1 MRHRPRR
8 ATPRAS
14 AAPPDGPRS
23 LNPWGSCPLLNCQP
37 DRGSPSRR
45 VTAAMT
51 TSSPLTS
58 PPTTTVMG
66 LPTNTK
72 PPSHA
77 SSSNPAAT
85 SNTKSSGSFP
95 AVLIPRDMLRADLEA
110 RTPKDLTS
118 LIFSLMDRFPDTVPF
133 VAKQTNTALVF
144 APSGKGLS
152 NAIVVP
158 AAKWFEKD
166 REEGRGDV
174 DEEKNRERW
183 DRDPTPV
190 AREVAGRSEKENM
203 KEAKGRKDVNGK
215 ELAAQSEADEPSAQP
230 TTLRKRAA
238 SRTRSPSPNPP
249 FKRRKR
255 AAAPTDNNSATTSTS
270 FDPAGVYT
278 INCPYLLDQWPDDCS
293 GPLTLRLALS
303 STGRHLW
310 GAFKFG
316 IVEGVLRSTSPA
328 PFLPDTTITFD
339 WRGREMGEDTVTWDE
354 GNVGTLTL
362 ATDGTPR
369 GTLDGAF
376 LDPDQCVFSGRKKV
390 GDKRFRAPGERLV
403 KRWKREW
410 RRLPALEVD
419 QGNVIY
425 VDEALEEAMRRKEPP
440 LPSDTTEDETICK
453 ISRYSGSSLPRY
465 SYLVESKTKGMHLHV
480 PEILLEIARD
490 EGLGKGDLYN
500 LSLSCKLWRDIA
512 EVVLW
517 KDMQG
522 FMPVL
527 ATIPGLYTRENLAV
541 SMELD
546 RAIRP
551 EDWLGERVQQR
562 RSLVTRLVMPCEY
575 WWDVQ
580 SAIAACPPP
589 EGLLFPNLRQLTVV
603 PMTPY
608 DNRGLHP
615 GLFDLLVSPT
625 VSSLHLVD
633 LCGIHISDPRAC
645 IFRFPQLT
653 DLRVKENLQATVDG
667 EDDEGF
673 AFAVVDAAGRLQD
686 LSTVDLSLKAA
697 FESSHLKDLSAVR
710 ALRSLALI
718 PYEDVLMMLHS
729 GRARPLEMV
738 ELTVTLHTSR
748 ALLDLTSALRN
759 HSAPSTMREIT
770 IKPDY
775 WDPPSWKLTL
785 ALLGPL
791 STFPHLTRV
800 EFTNYPLD
808 LSDADVMRMAE
819 WWPDLR
825 VLRIDQYRSIPNPA
839 TLTLN
844 SLIHLAH
851 GCAKL
856 ERIDLP
862 LHARNVPDVAG
873 TIGGS
878 ASFVVALDVGN
889 APIGDPAE
897 VAGFL
902 RNIFPGVKEVEF
914 VYGSSWKKRWETVN
928 EYLKQ

>member
-1 MRHRPRR
+1 M
-8 ATPRAS
+8 A
-14 AAPPDGPRS
+14 
-23 LNPWGSCPLLNCQP
+23 
-37 DRGSPSRR
+37 
-45 VTAAMT
+45 
-51 TSSPLTS
+51 
-58 PPTTTVMG
+58 

-72 PPSHA
+72 PASHA
-77 SSSNPAAT
+77 SSSKPAAT

-110 RTPKDLTS
+110 RNPKDLTS

-152 NAIVVP
+152 NTIVVP

-166 REEGRGDV
+166 QEEGSGDAENGR
-174 DEEKNRERW
+174 DRETW
-183 DRDPTPV
+183 DADPTSAV
-190 AREVAGRSEKENM
+190 REATGRSDKENT
-203 KEAKGRKDVNGK
+203 AQVIGRKQANVK
-215 ELAAQSEADEPSAQP
+215 EPAAQSKGKEQP
-230 TTLRKRAA
+230 AASRKRAA
-238 SRTRSPSPNPP
+238 SRTRSPSSKPQP
-249 FKRRKR
+249 KRRR
-255 AAAPTDNNSATTSTS
+255 RDAAPTDNNVRVYAYGRRPKLTLPSQVAAASS
-270 FDPAGVYT
+270 PFDPAGVYT
-278 INCPYLLDQWPDDCS
+278 IDCPYLLDQWPDDCS

-316 IVEGVLRSTSPA
+316 IVEGVLRSTSPP

-339 WRGREMGEDTVTWDE
+339 WRGREMGEYTVTWDE

-362 ATDGTPR
+362 AADGTLR

-376 LDPDQCVFSGRKKV
+376 LTPDQCVFFGKKV

-403 KRWKREW
+403 KQWKREW

-425 VDEALEEAMRRKEPP
+425 VDEALEEAMRQKEPP

-453 ISRYSGSSLPRY
+453 VSRYSGSSLPRY
-465 SYLVESKTKGMHLHV
+465 SYLVQSKTKAMHLHV

-500 LSLSCKLWRDIA
+500 LSVSCKLWRDIA

-517 KDMQG
+517 KDMEG

-527 ATIPGLYTRENLAV
+527 ATIPGLYTRE
-541 SMELD
+541 LD

-551 EDWLGERVQQR
+551 DDWLGEHVQQR
-562 RSLVTRLVMPCEY
+562 RSLVTRLEMPCEY

-580 SAIAACPPP
+580 SAIATCPPP
-589 EGLLFPNLRQLTVV
+589 EGLLFPNLRQLTIV

-608 DNRGLHP
+608 DNRGLHL

-625 VSSLHLVD
+625 VTSLHLID
-633 LCGIHISDPRAC
+633 LCGMHISDPREC
-645 IFRFPQLT
+645 ILRFPQLT

-673 AFAVVDAAGRLQD
+673 AFAVIEAARRLEG

-697 FESSHLKDLSAVR
+697 FESSHLKDLSAVH

-718 PYEDVLMMLHS
+718 PYEDVLMILRS
-729 GRARPLEMV
+729 GRSRPLGMV
-738 ELTVTLHTSR
+738 ELNVTLHTSA
-748 ALLDLTSALRN
+748 ALLDLTSALRD
-759 HSAPSTMREIT
+759 HSAPSSMRTITM
-770 IKPDY
+770 KPDY

-785 ALLGPL
+785 ALLEPL
-791 STFPHLTRV
+791 STFPYLTQV
-800 EFTNYPLD
+800 EFTNYPVD
-808 LSDADVMRMAE
+808 LFDTDVMRMAD

-839 TLTLN
+839 TLTLR
-844 SLIHLAH
+844 SLIFLASR
-851 GCAKL
+851 CAKL
-856 ERIDLP
+856 ERIVLP
-862 LHARNVPDVAG
+862 LHARNVPDVSG
-873 TIGGS
+873 TVVGS
-878 ASFVVALDVGN
+878 ASSVVALDVGN

-902 RNIFPGVKEVEF
+902 RSLLPAVKEVEF

-928 EYLKQ
+928 EHLRQ

>member
-1 MRHRPRR
+1 MF
-8 ATPRAS
+8 
-14 AAPPDGPRS
+14 RS
-23 LNPWGSCPLLNCQP
+23 HAFSHGTY
-37 DRGSPSRR
+37 DDII
-45 VTAAMT
+45 
-51 TSSPLTS
+51 SSSHLYC
-58 PPTTTVMG
+58 PPTATTMAR
-66 LPTNTK
+66 PTATVPTSTV
-72 PPSHA
+72 PPPHSCNSTSA
-77 SSSNPAAT
+77 VA
-85 SNTKSSGSFP
+85 SNTNSAGSYP
-95 AVLIPRDMLRADLEA
+95 AVLIPRDMLRVDLEA
-110 RTPKDLTS
+110 RTPKDLTF

-133 VAKQTNTALVF
+133 VAKQTNTAVVF
-144 APSGKGLS
+144 APTGKGLS
-152 NAIVVP
+152 NMIVVP
-158 AAKWFEKD
+158 EAKWFEKD
-166 REEGRGDV
+166 QEQGSGDAGEGR
-174 DEEKNRERW
+174 
-183 DRDPTPV
+183 DRDTWDANATSD
-190 AREVAGRSEKENM
+190 AREATGRSDKENT
-203 KEAKGRKDVNGK
+203 AQAIGRKQANVR
-215 ELAAQSEADEPSAQP
+215 EPAAQSKGKEQP
-230 TTLRKRAA
+230 AASRKRAA
-238 SRTRSPSPNPP
+238 SRTRSPSPKPQP
-249 FKRRKR
+249 KRRR
-255 AAAPTDNNSATTSTS
+255 RNAAPTDNNVAAASSP

-278 INCPYLLDQWPDDCS
+278 IDCPYLLDQWPDDCS

-316 IVEGVLRSTSPA
+316 IVEGVLRSTSPP
-328 PFLPDTTITFD
+328 PFFPNTTITFD
-339 WRGREMGEDTVTWDE
+339 WRGREMGEYTVTWDE

-362 ATDGTPR
+362 AADGTLR

-376 LDPDQCVFSGRKKV
+376 LDPDQCVFFGRKKV
-390 GDKRFRAPGERLV
+390 GDKRFRVPGERLV
-403 KRWKREW
+403 RQWKREW

-425 VDEALEEAMRRKEPP
+425 VDEALEEAMRQKEPP
-440 LPSDTTEDETICK
+440 LPSDTTEDETICTV
-453 ISRYSGSSLPRY
+453 SQHSGSSLPRY
-465 SYLVESKTKGMHLHV
+465 SNLVQSKTKAMHLHV

-490 EGLGKGDLYN
+490 KGLVKGDLYN
-500 LSLSCKLWRDIA
+500 LSVSCKLWRDIA

-517 KDMQG
+517 KDMEG

-551 EDWLGERVQQR
+551 DDWLGERVQQR

-589 EGLLFPNLRQLTVV
+589 EDLLFPNLRQLTIL

-625 VSSLHLVD
+625 VTSLHLVD
-633 LCGIHISDPRAC
+633 LCGVHMPDPRAC
-645 IFRFPQLT
+645 ISRFPQLT

-667 EDDEGF
+667 EGDEGF
-673 AFAVVDAAGRLQD
+673 AFAVIDAAARLEG

-697 FESSHLKDLSAVR
+697 FESSHLRDLSAVR
-710 ALRSLALI
+710 ALRSLAFI
-718 PYEDVLMMLHS
+718 RYEDVLLVLRS
-729 GRARPLEMV
+729 GRARPLEML
-738 ELTVTLHTSR
+738 ELTVTLHTSA
-748 ALLDLTSALRN
+748 ALLDLTSALRD

-785 ALLGPL
+785 ALLEPL
-791 STFPHLTRV
+791 STFRHLTQI

-825 VLRIDQYRSIPNPA
+825 VLRMDQYRSIPNPA
-839 TLTLN
+839 TLTLK

-862 LHARNVPDVAG
+862 IHARNVPDVAG
-873 TIGGS
+873 TIVGGGS
-878 ASFVVALDVGN
+878 SVVALDVGN

-902 RNIFPGVKEVEF
+902 RYLFPGVKEVEL

-928 EYLKQ
+928 DHLRQ

>member
-1 MRHRPRR
+1 M
-8 ATPRAS
+8 A
-14 AAPPDGPRS
+14 
-23 LNPWGSCPLLNCQP
+23 
-37 DRGSPSRR
+37 
-45 VTAAMT
+45 
-51 TSSPLTS
+51 
-58 PPTTTVMG
+58 

-110 RTPKDLTS
+110 RNPKDLTS

-152 NAIVVP
+152 NTIVVP

-166 REEGRGDV
+166 Q
-174 DEEKNRERW
+174 EEKGSGAAEKERVREAW
-183 DRDPTPV
+183 DADSTPA
-190 AREVAGRSEKENM
+190 AREAAGTSDKENM
-203 KEAKGRKDVNGK
+203 QKAEGRKQANVK
-215 ELAAQSEADEPSAQP
+215 VPAAQSKGKEQP
-230 TTLRKRAA
+230 ASLRKRAA
-238 SRTRSPSPNPP
+238 SRTRSPSPKPQP
-249 FKRRKR
+249 KRRR
-255 AAAPTDNNSATTSTS
+255 RNTAPTDNNVRVYAYGRRPKLTLPSQVAATSS
-270 FDPAGVYT
+270 PFDPAGVYT
-278 INCPYLLDQWPDDCS
+278 IDCPYLLDQWPDDCS

-316 IVEGVLRSTSPA
+316 IVEGVLRSTSAP

-339 WRGREMGEDTVTWDE
+339 WRGREMGEYTVTWDE

-362 ATDGTPR
+362 AADGTLR

-376 LDPDQCVFSGRKKV
+376 LDPDLCVFFGRKKV

-403 KRWKREW
+403 RQWKREW

-425 VDEALEEAMRRKEPP
+425 VEEALEEAMRQKEPP

-453 ISRYSGSSLPRY
+453 VPRYSGSSLPRY
-465 SYLVESKTKGMHLHV
+465 SHLVQSKTKAMHLHV

-490 EGLGKGDLYN
+490 EGLVKGDLYN
-500 LSLSCKLWRDIA
+500 LSVSCKLWRDIA

-527 ATIPGLYTRENLAV
+527 ATIPGLYTRE
-541 SMELD
+541 LD

-551 EDWLGERVQQR
+551 DDWLGERVQQR

-589 EGLLFPNLRQLTVV
+589 EGLLFPNLRQLTIL

-625 VSSLHLVD
+625 VTSLHLVD
-633 LCGIHISDPRAC
+633 LCGVHMSDPRAC
-645 IFRFPQLT
+645 ILRFPQLT
-653 DLRVKENLQATVDG
+653 ELRVKENLQATVDG

-673 AFAVVDAAGRLQD
+673 AFAVIDAAGHLEG

-718 PYEDVLMMLHS
+718 PYEDVLIILRS
-729 GRARPLEMV
+729 GRAMPLEVV
-738 ELTVTLHTSR
+738 ELTVTLHTSA
-748 ALLDLTSALRN
+748 ALLDLTSALRD

-785 ALLGPL
+785 ALLEPL
-791 STFPHLTRV
+791 STFRHLTQV

-839 TLTLN
+839 TLTLK

-873 TIGGS
+873 TIVGS
-878 ASFVVALDVGN
+878 ASSVVALDVGN

-928 EYLKQ
+928 ELLRQ

>member
-1 MRHRPRR
+1 
-8 ATPRAS
+8 
-14 AAPPDGPRS
+14 
-23 LNPWGSCPLLNCQP
+23 
-37 DRGSPSRR
+37 RGFLSRR

-58 PPTTTVMG
+58 TPTTTIMA

-77 SSSNPAAT
+77 SSSKPAAMC
-85 SNTKSSGSFP
+85 NTKSSGSFP

-152 NAIVVP
+152 NTIVVP

-166 REEGRGDV
+166 QEEEGSGAA
-174 DEEKNRERW
+174 EKERLREAW
-183 DRDPTPV
+183 DADSTPA
-190 AREVAGRSEKENM
+190 AREAAGTSDMENTQ
-203 KEAKGRKDVNGK
+203 KAQGRKQANGK
-215 ELAAQSEADEPSAQP
+215 ELAARPVSSG
-230 TTLRKRAA
+230 KRAS
-238 SRTRSPSPNPP
+238 SRTRSPSPKLPY
-249 FKRRKR
+249 KRRKR
-255 AAAPTDNNSATTSTS
+255 AAAPTTNNVRATAP
-270 FDPAGVYT
+270 FDAAGVYT
-278 INCPYLLDQWPDDCS
+278 IDCPYLLDQWPDDCS

-316 IVEGVLRSTSPA
+316 IVEGVLRSTSPP
-328 PFLPDTTITFD
+328 PFLPDTTIAFD
-339 WRGREMGEDTVTWDE
+339 WRGREMGEYTVTWDE

-362 ATDGTPR
+362 AADGSLR

-376 LDPDQCVFSGRKKV
+376 LTPDQCVFSGRKKV

-403 KRWKREW
+403 RQWKREW

-425 VDEALEEAMRRKEPP
+425 VDEALEEAMRQKEPP

-453 ISRYSGSSLPRY
+453 VSRYSGSSLPRY
-465 SYLVESKTKGMHLHV
+465 SYLVQSKTKAMHLHV

-490 EGLGKGDLYN
+490 EGLRKGDLYN
-500 LSLSCKLWRDIA
+500 LSVSCKLWRDIA

-517 KDMQG
+517 KDIEG

-527 ATIPGLYTRENLAV
+527 ATIPGLYTRENLAM

-546 RAIRP
+546 REIRP

-589 EGLLFPNLRQLTVV
+589 EGLLFPNLRQLTIV

-615 GLFDLLVSPT
+615 GFFDLLVSPT
-625 VSSLHLVD
+625 VTSLHLID
-633 LCGIHISDPRAC
+633 LCGVHMSDPRAC
-645 IFRFPQLT
+645 ISRFPQLT
-653 DLRVKENLQATVDG
+653 DLRVKENLQATVNG

-673 AFAVVDAAGRLQD
+673 AFAVIDAAGRLEG

-697 FESSHLKDLSAVR
+697 FERAHLRDLSAVR
-710 ALRSLALI
+710 ALRSLAFI
-718 PYEDVLMMLHS
+718 RYEDVLLVLRS
-729 GRARPLEMV
+729 GRAMPLEMV
-738 ELTVTLHTSR
+738 EFTVTLHTPM
-748 ALLDLTSALRN
+748 ALLGLTSALRD
-759 HSAPSTMREIT
+759 HSAPSSMRMIA

-785 ALLGPL
+785 ALLEPL
-791 STFPHLTRV
+791 STFPHLTQV

-808 LSDADVMRMAE
+808 LSDTDVMRMAE

-825 VLRIDQYRSIPNPA
+825 VLRMDQYRSIPNPA

-856 ERIDLP
+856 ERVDLP

-873 TIGGS
+873 TIVGS
-878 ASFVVALDVGN
+878 ASSVVALDVGN
-889 APIGDPAE
+889 APIGDPTE
-897 VAGFL
+897 VAEFL
-902 RNIFPGVKEVEF
+902 RKIFPGVKEVEF

-928 EYLKQ
+928 ELLRQ